1 MELCRDAGFAHF
13 ECIIIT
19 GNKGFKPRLF
29 PWRNNRCFVVVAVWP
44 CPVYSSR
51 IVTKAGMLSLQ
62 PHNLSA
68 HEVCRVREVHLTF
81 SSVLGGAAR
90 CFAPYWPCTVQV
102 ALRNTCSYGTLLSL
116 FNFRSHIVHI
126 FKLSRNRNKLWTNV
140 WWISFNN
147 GVF

>member
-13 ECIIIT
+13 ECIIT

-29 PWRNNRCFVVVAVWP
+29 PWRNNRCFVVAVWP

-68 HEVCRVREVHLTF
+68 HEVCRGREVHLTF
-81 SSVLGGAAR
+81 SSMPGGAAR
-90 CFAPYWPCTVQV
+90 WFAPYDRVLCTVQV
-102 ALRNTCSYGTLLSL
+102 AYVTRVVSVRYSNSSSCVPT
-116 FNFRSHIVHI
+116 VPI
-126 FKLSRNRNKLWTNV
+126 FKFSRNRNKLGTNL
-140 WWISFNN
+140 WWVSFRNT
-147 GVF
+147 VF